1 MFVYLAW
8 TKTQTG
14 GDDPSQQQLVV
25 YKSTRDTVLRKS
37 RGKAVFMKD
46 NGFAVFRKPRQCF
59 PQTKQKFTK
68 IDLKTG
74 QVKSLK

>member
-8 TKTQTG
+8 TKAQTG
-14 GDDPSQQQLVV
+14 GDDPSQQQLIV
-25 YKSTRDTVLRKS
+25 STRDTVL

-74 QVKSLK
+74 QVKLK

>member
-8 TKTQTG
+8 TKAQTG
-14 GDDPSQQQLVV
+14 GDDPSQQQLIV
-25 YKSTRDTVLRKS
+25 STRDTVLIKS

-46 NGFAVFRKPRQCF
+46 NEFAVFRKPRQRF

-74 QVKSLK
+74 QVKPLK